1 MVKTVELLDSV
12 SPERNQ
18 AMPTPVMSSPKR
30 LRGRRHQA
38 KTPVP
43 MKLSPMSGPRMAVTT
58 FWSSCV
64 EVSARATSRPAK
76 ITPRAKRA
84 SRARRRPGMPG
95 LEQLGYGCAGE
106 IALGDEASGAASG
119 YERAEVG
126 RVAAGGQDHGRSAV
140 VGRDPLGDLEAVEV
154 REVDVEKHQIR
165 VQAAGL
171 HDGRRAVRSLADHVV
186 ALGLQQHPGGGPEG
200 RMIVD
205 YENGGAHL

>member
-30 LRGRRHQA
+30 FSGRRHQA

-64 EVSARATSRPAK
+64 DVSASATSRPAK

-84 SRARRRPGMPG
+84 SRARRRPGMAR
-95 LEQLGYGCAGE
+95 LEQLGYGCARE
-106 IALGDEASGAASG
+106 IALWDEASGAAAG
-119 YERAEVG
+119 YERGEGG
-126 RVAAGGQDHGRSAV
+126 RVAGGGQDHGR
-140 VGRDPLGDLEAVEV
+140 G
-154 REVDVEKHQIR
+154 
-165 VQAAGL
+165 AG
-171 HDGRRAVRSLADHVV
+171 G
-186 ALGLQQHPGGGPEG
+186 GGGPL
-200 RMIVD
+200 
-205 YENGGAHL
+205 GG

>member
-18 AMPTPVMSSPKR
+18 AKPTPVMSSPKR
-30 LRGRRHQA
+30 FSGRRHQA

-84 SRARRRPGMPG
+84 SRARRRPSMAG

-106 IALGDEASGAASG
+106 IALGDEASGAAAG
-119 YERAEVG
+119 DERGEGG
-126 RVAAGGQDHGRSAV
+126 RGAAGGEDDRRSGGV
-140 VGRDPLGDLEAVEV
+140 SGGPLGGLGAGPSGGGGVPE
-154 REVDVEKHQIR
+154 HQGGG
-165 VQAAGL
+165 AAG
-171 HDGRRAVRSLADHVV
+171 
-186 ALGLQQHPGGGPEG
+186 GL
-200 RMIVD
+200 
-205 YENGGAHL
+205 